1 MILYF
6 ILFIFNYKFCLAAQ
20 LFQEILIK
28 NECLIKEKEELEELL
43 KQMLLDKEIQKLKNP
58 QIMNMVKPAA
68 NFEPLFKENEAQKP
82 YEILET
88 HEGESNKVKSSCPVY
103 KYFNENDSTVK
114 KQAPHY
120 IVQESLYE
128 KLGEFEGVSQV
139 VDLFYKKVLAD
150 RRVIGFY
157 NGVDMQILHK
167 NQKNFLC
174 KVFGGPDRY
183 TGRTLADSHQKLF
196 ISNYHFDIVKEHLI
210 DSMQELLVPKELI
223 SQVEQ
228 IFEGAR
234 NDIVNPEINPRNEKE
249 NAQENMFKTN
259 YTKKNETIV
268 KKQINQVMVQKTL
281 FEKIGE
287 SEAVSKAVDL
297 FYRKVLADRR
307 VVGFYNGVD
316 MQMLHKN
323 QKNFLC
329 KVFGGPDRYTGRTL
343 ADSHQ
348 KLFISNYH
356 FDIVKGHLINALQ
369 ELHVPEE
376 QIFEVGQIFEGARND
391 IVNPEI
397 KPRNEQ
403 QENLQ
408 GVASREKS
416 STTFAQVK
424 PEEKNKMNSKFNLIR
439 KENNYHAIKEKKELS
454 QDVLY
459 NNTSDLLYKASNVS
473 EEDSVRFLHEMH
485 SSSQQRFEQSLYL
498 RLGGFDKITSL
509 VERFYEIQKN
519 DSRINGLYQEADFIR
534 LQHNLKYFLTKVFGG
549 PDIFIGDSL
558 KDCDSSMNHSLE
570 YFNIS
575 IENFRKAAEM
585 NSIYPEMISAMI
597 TILYEKKN
605 ISFTQSNP
613 HSLYELIGGYKSVAS
628 LVESFYNKLN
638 EEFFV
643 DLKEEFER
651 MKQTQK
657 FYITKILGGPDT
669 FLGEST
675 CNFWRDP
682 WLVRFGENKWLELLG
697 TCLEKNDING
707 DSKNKIIKIF
717 SKEIQK

>member
-1 MILYF
+1 
-6 ILFIFNYKFCLAAQ
+6 
-20 LFQEILIK
+20 
-28 NECLIKEKEELEELL
+28 
-43 KQMLLDKEIQKLKNP
+43 MLLDKEIQKLKNP
-58 QIMNMVKPAA
+58 QIANITKPTA

-88 HEGESNKVKSSCPVY
+88 HEEDSNKVKSSCPVY

-114 KQAPHY
+114 KQSAHTM
-120 IVQESLYE
+120 IQESLYE
-128 KLGEFEGVSQV
+128 KLGEYEGVSQV

-150 RRVIGFY
+150 RRVVGFY
-157 NGVDMQILHK
+157 NGVDMKMLHK

-174 KVFGGPDRY
+174 KAFGGPDRY
-183 TGRTLADSHQKLF
+183 TARSLLESHQNLF

-210 DSMQELLVPKELI
+210 DAMQALQVPEELI
-223 SQVEQ
+223 SQVAN

-234 NDIVNPEINPRNEKE
+234 NDIVNPEIKPRNECE
-249 NAQENMFKTN
+249 KTQQSIIKTT
-259 YTKKNETIV
+259 YIKKNEATV
-268 KKQINQVMVQKTL
+268 KKQAHESL
-281 FEKIGE
+281 FEKLGE
-287 SEAVSKAVDL
+287 SEGVSKAVDL
-297 FYRKVLADRR
+297 FYKKVLADRR

-329 KVFGGPDRYTGRTL
+329 KVFGGPDRYTARTL
-343 ADSHQ
+343 IDSHQ

-356 FDIVKGHLINALQ
+356 FDIVKGHLLDALQ
-369 ELHVPEE
+369 ELQVPEE
-376 QIFEVGQIFEGARND
+376 LISQVGQIFEGARND
-391 IVNPEI
+391 VVNPEI

-403 QENLQ
+403 QKNVQ
-408 GVASREKS
+408 GLAIKEKS
-416 STTFAQVK
+416 SLVYPQSK
-424 PEEKNKMNSKFNLIR
+424 HEENIKMSSKFNLFQ
-439 KENNYHAIKEKKELS
+439 KENNYDISKENS
-454 QDVLY
+454 QDLLV
-459 NNTSDLLYKASNVS
+459 NKTSDIFYKSSNAS
-473 EEDSVRFLHEMH
+473 EEDSVRFLHQMH
-485 SSSQQRFEQSLYL
+485 SNSQQRFEQSLYL

-519 DSRINGLYQEADFIR
+519 DSRINGLYQAADFIR

-570 YFNIS
+570 CFNIS

-585 NSIYPEMISAMI
+585 NSIFPEMISAMV

-605 ISFTQSNP
+605 LSFAQVNSQ
-613 HSLYELIGGYKSVAS
+613 SLYEVIGGYKSIAS
-628 LVESFYNKLN
+628 LVELFYNKLN

-643 DLKEEFER
+643 DLKEEFEK
-651 MKQTQK
+651 MKQAQK

-669 FLGEST
+669 FLGEKT

-682 WLVRFGENKWLELLG
+682 WLLRFGENKWLESLG
-697 TCLEKNDING
+697 DCLEKIEING
-707 DSKNKIIKIF
+707 DIKDKIIKVF
-717 SKEIQK
+717 SREIQK